1 MQMTPK
7 QERNGVPG
15 PTGTHNTAEPVSPS
29 FEPEIAAA
37 LASASRTGRYQ
48 SATVTIGKVGQ

>member
-1 MQMTPK
+1 MMTPK
-7 QERNGVPG
+7 QERNGIPG
-15 PTGTHNTAEPVSPS
+15 PTATHTTADPVVPS

-48 SATVTIGKVGQ
+48 SATVTIGTVGQ